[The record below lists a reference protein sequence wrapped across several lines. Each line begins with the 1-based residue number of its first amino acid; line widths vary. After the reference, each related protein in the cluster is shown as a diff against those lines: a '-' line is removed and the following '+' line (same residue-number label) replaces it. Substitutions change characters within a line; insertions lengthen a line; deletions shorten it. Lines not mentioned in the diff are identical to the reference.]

1 MRGGGRG
8 VIGYAAIAVGIVII
22 LSLILP
28 VNFWWFAL
36 AAILIALGIWYI
48 RCG

>member
-1 MRGGGRG
+1 MRGGGHSF
-8 VIGYAAIAVGIVII
+8 IGYAAIAVGIVII

-36 AAILIALGIWYI
+36 AAVLIAVGIWYI
-48 RCG
+48 RCC